1 MADTQTQREL
11 IRTATPEELPS
22 IMTVIDG
29 AFLAIDADTVR
40 ERITEH
46 AVLVALAASQILGVL
61 VLDDN
66 HIEAVA
72 VRRRRRGQG
81 IGTAL
86 VEAASDREGR
96 LTAEFS
102 PDVSPFYESL
112 GFEIERTSDTRWR
125 GIKRA
130 EQ

>member
-1 MADTQTQREL
+1 MADTQL
-11 IRTATPEELPS
+11 IRTATPKELPS
-22 IMTVIDG
+22 IMTVIDS

-40 ERITEH
+40 TRITER
-46 AVLVALAASQILGVL
+46 AVLVAVNAARILGVI

-66 HIEAVA
+66 HIEAIA

-86 VEAASDREGR
+86 VETASDRAGSGR

-102 PDVSPFYESL
+102 PDLSPFYESL
-112 GFEIERTSDTRWR
+112 GFDIERTKGTRWR

>member
-1 MADTQTQREL
+1 MAETQL
-11 IRTATPEELPS
+11 VRTATPEELPS

-40 ERITEH
+40 KRITER
-46 AVLVALAASQILGVL
+46 AVLVAVDASRILGVL

-66 HIEAVA
+66 HIEAIA

-86 VEAASDREGR
+86 IEAASEREAR

-125 GIKRA
+125 GVKRA
-130 EQ
+130 VR